1 MILGKMVIGSQ
12 YLIPIKIEATGFSM
26 ESNPWNVR
34 CNVGA
39 MSARCNTT
47 KIDGAWY
54 FIFDTTRLKAGRCFV
69 VVEYSIPDENFASGY
84 RVEVWQDELTYLE
97 DKK

>member
-1 MILGKMVIGSQ
+1 MVVGSQ
-12 YLIPIKIEATGFSM
+12 YLVPIEIEATGFTM
-26 ESNPWNVR
+26 DSNPWSVR

-47 KIDGAWY
+47 KIDGSWY
-54 FIFDTTRLKAGRCFV
+54 FIFDTTRLKAGRCFA
-69 VVEYSIPDENFASGY
+69 VVEYSIPDELFASGY

>member
-1 MILGKMVIGSQ
+1 MVIGSQ
-12 YLIPIKIEATGFSM
+12 YLIPIEIEATGFSM
-26 ESNPWNVR
+26 DSNPWNVR

-54 FIFDTTRLKAGRCFV
+54 WFSSSGALKVNGWVGNYYVGSDGAMLTSTV
-69 VVEYSIPDENFASGY
+69 TPDGY
-84 RVEVWQDELTYLE
+84 RVGSDGSWDGG
-97 DKK
+97 KK

>member
-12 YLIPIKIEATGFSM
+12 YLVPIEIEATGFSM
-26 ESNPWNVR
+26 DSNPWNVC

-54 FIFDTTRLKAGRCFV
+54 FIFDTTRLKAGRCFI
-69 VVEYSIPDENFASGY
+69 VVEYSIPNENFASGY
-84 RVEVWQDELTYLE
+84 RVEVYQAELTYLE